1 MTGFSPTDYLLLVRL
16 LLAYVLMRFVVP
28 ARTLPMNSP
37 FRAAG
42 LTVFAVL
49 CLNGWTLKNNG
60 VAMLLGVAFWLT
72 QRLKARR
79 ALSAQIF
86 FLREGVFQLALLGVW
101 LWLVGG
107 RPDLAAW
114 LDAPRPLILLTGY
127 LIAIF
132 PLGQLISLAT
142 QSWREEVQ
150 SSDQHSLAN
159 AGKWIGIFE
168 RILILTFVLL
178 DQYSAIGLLIAAK
191 SILRFNDKGP
201 DDAVQK
207 RTEYILIGT
216 LLSFALALLLGLAMK
231 ALLAT
236 A

>member
-16 LLAYVLMRFVVP
+16 LLVYVLARFVVP
-28 ARTLPMNSP
+28 ARTLPEKSP
-37 FRAAG
+37 LRAAG
-42 LTVFAVL
+42 IAALAVL
-49 CLNGWTLKNNG
+49 FLNDWTLKNYG
-60 VAMLLGVAFWLT
+60 AAGLLGVAFWLT
-72 QRLKARR
+72 RLLKAERS
-79 ALSAQIF
+79 LSARIF
-86 FLREGVFQLALLGVW
+86 ILREGLFLLVLIGVW

-107 RPDLAAW
+107 RPDFGTW
-114 LDAPRPLILLTGY
+114 LDNPRPLVLLTGY
-127 LIAIF
+127 LTAIF

-142 QSWREEVQ
+142 QSWREEVK

-231 ALLAT
+231 ALFESA
-236 A
+236 